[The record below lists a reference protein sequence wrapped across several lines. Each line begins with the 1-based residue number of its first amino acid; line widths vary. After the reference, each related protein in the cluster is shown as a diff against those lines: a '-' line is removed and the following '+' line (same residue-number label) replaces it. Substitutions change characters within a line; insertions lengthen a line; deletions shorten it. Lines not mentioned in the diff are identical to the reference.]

1 MKPFLQTLLVAVAVL
16 LIAAMVQAY
25 QYKFM
30 PTTRTIA
37 VVAQREF
44 SSRLLAGVPPSPPKE
59 RGPPKKKPK
68 DDVIQVI
75 LHQIHLTFLSCC
87 FPFVLILF
95 LFLV

>member
-30 PTTRTIA
+30 PTARTIA

-44 SSRLLAGVPPSPPKE
+44 SSRLSAGVPPSPPKE

-68 DDVIQVI
+68 DDVIQV
-75 LHQIHLTFLSCC
+75 LFHQIYT
-87 FPFVLILF
+87 
-95 LFLV
+95 